1 MHNVL
6 CTPIAIISY
15 VPLGILGYFHLIEGD
30 FFFFY
35 IKIFSEILIFLYH
48 QADANSCAKHVET
61 LLSDVSSQM
70 KMLKETVQSKTAVPA
85 ATVFV
90 SCFVLK
96 CS

>member
-30 FFFFY
+30 FFY

-61 LLSDVSSQM
+61 LLSDVSPQM
-70 KMLKETVQSKTAVPA
+70 KLLKETVQSKTAAPA

>member
-6 CTPIAIISY
+6 CTPTAISY

-30 FFFFY
+30 FFFY